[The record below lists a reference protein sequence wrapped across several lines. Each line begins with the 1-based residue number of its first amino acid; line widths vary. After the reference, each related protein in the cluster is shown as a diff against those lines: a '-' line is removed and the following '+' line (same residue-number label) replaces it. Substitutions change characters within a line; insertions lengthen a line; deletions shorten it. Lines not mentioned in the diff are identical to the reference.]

1 MIVYGRLNDKVQA
14 SAFWGRNPAHKKS
27 YCCMEKHLTNTSVNL
42 NNMLYILTFD
52 EDRISRKVTKI
63 SIL

>member
-1 MIVYGRLNDKVQA
+1 MIVYGRLYDKLRA
-14 SAFWGRNPAHKKS
+14 SAFWGRNPAHTEP

-42 NNMLYILTFD
+42 NKMLYILTFD
-52 EDRISRKVTKI
+52 DDKISRKITEI